1 MLGSIIGA
9 GISAA
14 GSIFGGISASKA
26 MRKMRKSII
35 DQQRKNR
42 DWYNRRYN
50 EDATKRADAQAMLTR
65 VEDSIRKRNRQAA
78 GAKAVMGGTEESV
91 AAAKEMNNEALSNA
105 AAQVVANGERRKD
118 AIDAQF
124 RQTDANLQS
133 QLEAVEAGKA
143 QAISSAI
150 QGVTGAAGNI
160 ASALDG
166 DDADDGASIESAAP
180 SGSYSSG
187 GASRGSVTPSGVS
200 KPTHVPAPQ
209 VPDKPDPSKIKLPPS
224 FR

>member
-9 GISAA
+9 AISAA
-14 GSIFGGISASKA
+14 GSIYGGVSASKA
-26 MRKMRKSII
+26 MKKMRNGII

-91 AAAKEMNNEALSNA
+91 AAAKEANNEALSNA

-118 AIDAQF
+118 AIEAQY

-143 QAISSAI
+143 QAISGAI

-160 ASALDG
+160 ASVLDG
-166 DDADDGASIESAAP
+166 DETNDSPG
-180 SGSYSSG
+180 GSSPG
-187 GASRGSVTPSGVS
+187 DASRGRITPSGGS
-200 KPTHVPAPQ
+200 KPTGVPTQ
-209 VPDKPDPSKIKLPPS
+209 VLDKPDPSKIKLPPS